1 MPQFTTFTEGAHTAE
16 FILSE
21 ASGGRSRD
29 NALFTDPSTI
39 YVGMPIKKVAATST
53 TPERWTPSTGLGA
66 DCEAL
71 AIYGGVSSSGNDLR
85 LAILT
90 RDAEVNGNLIRWP
103 TGMVPGEKVAGIAKL
118 ATFGII
124 VRP

>member
-1 MPQFTTFTEGAHTAE
+1 MPQFPTFTEGAHTAE

-21 ASGGRSRD
+21 AQGQRSRD
-29 NALFTDPSTI
+29 NALFVDPITV
-39 YVGMPIKKVAATST
+39 YVGMPIKKTAATSDT
-53 TPERWTPSTGLGA
+53 AAHWTAAVLGSE
-66 DCEAL
+66 CEAL

-103 TGMVPGEKVAGIAKL
+103 EGMAQGEKTAGIAKL
-118 ATFGII
+118 ATAGII
-124 VRP
+124 VR